1 MKRIIIITVF
11 LISALSLWAADKP
24 RRYIE
29 FGFDVNGSFANN
41 YMGVK
46 DIMQDT
52 IVVDF
57 NTIADDLKKGLDLYF
72 DAGGGIFF
80 NINLRP
86 TWGFGIFSKVDAVGE
101 FNLPNSLIDLISRGN
116 KLDKTYSGD
125 FGLGAAAFAE
135 LGFWSSFSVKQIKIT
150 LQPAYYMPVLY
161 LHSPKVNYSFT
172 TDSSNGIIN
181 LDGNYAVDVYTPI
194 SLDDTGN
201 IDPAGLPKEG
211 GVDLTLRGEYPL
223 FKFLTLGASLSHIP
237 VFPAQ
242 LQHKASMSGHFGF
255 NVETEDILS
264 TDGISNLTD
273 EFESVQNDP
282 VYSDGE
288 KQLVFRPFKFG
299 VDAVFRPIHG
309 SRLVSLL
316 PEAALVFNGV
326 YDRAVYVDFGLTA
339 ELNLLNIL
347 ILDAGSKYEDLVWR
361 ERLGLILNLKILEIG
376 VGVTS
381 QSQQFIKSFQG
392 TGLGVDLGVRFGF

>member
-1 MKRIIIITVF
+1 MKRIIIIAVL

-29 FGFDVNGSFANN
+29 FGIDANGSFANN
-41 YMGVK
+41 YLGVG
-46 DIMQDT
+46 DILQDT

-57 NTIADDLKKGLDLYF
+57 TTIADDLKKGMDLYF
-72 DAGGGIFF
+72 DAGGGFFF
-80 NINLRP
+80 NVNLRP
-86 TWGFGIFSKVDAVGE
+86 TWGFGIFSKLDAVGE
-101 FNLPNSLIDLISRGN
+101 FNLPNSLIDLLSRGN

-135 LGFWSSFSVKQIKIT
+135 FGFWSSFNVKALKIT

-161 LHSPKVNYSFT
+161 LHSPKVNYSLT
-172 TDSSNGIIN
+172 TDSSNGTIN
-181 LDGNYAVDVYTPI
+181 LNGNYAVDVYTPI
-194 SLDDTGN
+194 SLDDTSN
-201 IDPAGLPKEG
+201 IDPVGILKEG

-237 VFPAQ
+237 IFPAQ
-242 LQHKASMSGHFGF
+242 LQHKASMSGYFDF
-255 NVETEDILS
+255 NVN
-264 TDGISNLTD
+264 TDDISNADDINNLMD
-273 EFESVQNDP
+273 DFDPVQNDP

-299 VDAVFRPIHG
+299 VDAVFRPIPG
-309 SRLVSLL
+309 SRLVSLI

-361 ERLGLILNLKILEIG
+361 ERLGLILNFRVLEIG
-376 VGVTS
+376 VGLTS
-381 QSQQFIKSFQG
+381 QSQQFFKSFQG
-392 TGLGVDLGVRFGF
+392 AGLGVDLGLRIGF